1 MQVKIAQYDNMPMG
15 IAKIESIWDIPGG
28 PGTKTS
34 RSQCRGPGLDPW
46 SGNQVLRALVK
57 DQRPCVPQLR

>member
-15 IAKIESIWDIPGG
+15 IAKIKNIRDIPGG

-34 RSQCRGPGLDPW
+34 SSQCRGPGFNPW
-46 SGNQVLRALVK
+46 SGN
-57 DQRPCVPQLR
+57 